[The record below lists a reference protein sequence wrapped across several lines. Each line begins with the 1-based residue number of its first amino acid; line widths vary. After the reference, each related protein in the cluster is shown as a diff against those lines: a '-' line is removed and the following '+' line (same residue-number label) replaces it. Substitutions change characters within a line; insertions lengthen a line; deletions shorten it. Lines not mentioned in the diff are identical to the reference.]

1 MNPHVSQHW
10 NLKPARLP
18 FRHTCFL
25 LFAQKHYNNI
35 IKSGVCQYHFSKM
48 QYYFNVFFQ
57 KLLTKVKKIVIIFRQ
72 AKKRRSASMEKYSRG
87 RRGAPAKGVGRVTGA
102 RVQISPSPPEKS
114 QVERLGFFLIQA
126 AGLVYHHAQACI
138 SKLRPYERS
147 VSATAVMMVFT
158 ASCRIGDRVPH
169 K

>member
-25 LFAQKHYNNI
+25 LFAQKHYNNT

-57 KLLTKVKKIVIIFRQ
+57 KLLTKAKKIDIIFRQ

-102 RVQISPSPPEKS
+102 KVQILSSPPKKTVVLLGDCLFSFCRRIFEPERRSADNVVKPSRRVCSSARRAKLQKS
-114 QVERLGFFLIQA
+114 TKCQTL
-126 AGLVYHHAQACI
+126 
-138 SKLRPYERS
+138 S
-147 VSATAVMMVFT
+147 V
-158 ASCRIGDRVPH
+158 
-169 K
+169 